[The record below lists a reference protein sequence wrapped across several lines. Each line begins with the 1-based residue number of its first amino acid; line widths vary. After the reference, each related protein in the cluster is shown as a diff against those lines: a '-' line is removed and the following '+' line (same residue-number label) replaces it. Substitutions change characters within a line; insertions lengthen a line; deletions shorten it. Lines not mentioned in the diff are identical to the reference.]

1 MPITLTLKK
10 TLEKNIFFKDLKNYF
25 GYDACVVNVLDVS
38 IDVSIVS
45 ENCRSMLQGE
55 K

>member
-10 TLEKNIFFKDLKNYF
+10 TLQKNISFKDLKNYF
-25 GYDACVVNVLDVS
+25 GYDARVVNVLDVS
-38 IDVSIVS
+38 ILSK
-45 ENCRSMLQGE
+45 NCRSMLQGE

>member
-1 MPITLTLKK
+1 MPIILTLKK
-10 TLEKNIFFKDLKNYF
+10 TLQKNISLKDIKNYC

-38 IDVSIVS
+38 ILSK
-45 ENCRSMLQGE
+45 NRRSMLQGE

>member
-1 MPITLTLKK
+1 MPIALTLKK
-10 TLEKNIFFKDLKNYF
+10 TLEKNIFFKDLKNCF

-38 IDVSIVS
+38 ILSK
-45 ENCRSMLQGE
+45 NCRSMLQGE

>member
-10 TLEKNIFFKDLKNYF
+10 TLEKNISFKDLKNYC
-25 GYDACVVNVLDVS
+25 GYDAYVVNVLDVS
-38 IDVSIVS
+38 ILSKKCTSI
-45 ENCRSMLQGE
+45 LQGE

>member
-38 IDVSIVS
+38 ILSK
-45 ENCRSMLQGE
+45 NCRSMLQGE

>member
-38 IDVSIVS
+38 ILSK
-45 ENCRSMLQGE
+45 NCTSMLQGE